1 MTPRDPDGPLYLGWE
16 YATPWPDP
24 GPPPRRP
31 VPPPRQPVSADW
43 LAAQRREES
52 LIDRPLR
59 IVVAVALALALVLGA
74 CVAGG
79 LLRVLVAAPTIAVL
93 LLAAAAAGYAIW
105 QGKRVLR
112 DRIED
117 ERQRAGRL
125 RADQESRHFA
135 GQAEHARLVSRWQ
148 RQRSAFETQ
157 KRWYGVPVPAGIDR
171 VDVAGGTLSGWSAL
185 LTMVAAGRLATGGEV
200 TVIDLSGGAVAADLV
215 DLSIAAGG
223 VDPAV
228 WVLPR
233 DLPRLDLAA
242 SLAPGELAD
251 VLALSVSVAEERS
264 SARELAVDS
273 AILDRVIGALDES
286 GPISLGRLAAGL
298 RALAQVGDPRADV
311 TAGLITERE
320 AAKIGAIYGQGA
332 TDRVVLERALGIEAQ
347 LGKLAE
353 AGREPSA
360 RPRGRL
366 RVIAV
371 DQRASALS
379 ARLLGGFVITT
390 LTHLVGR
397 LPAGGGPA
405 SWRHTLIVL
414 GAERLRDDVL
424 DRLTDACETT
434 RSGLVLAY
442 RSVPP
447 PVRQRIGRGNA
458 AVAFMR
464 LGNAEE
470 AKAASEQIGAEH
482 RFVVS
487 QLTET
492 VGTSVTDTVG
502 ASYTST
508 VGDSAS
514 AASSTSD
521 SSSTSDG
528 SGYSQ
533 AGGAGVTPFGGG
545 RSRSGQ
551 TGTSHGTSES
561 VSLTEGIS
569 TSTAWGVTTSRAT
582 GDSDSLARSLQRSRE
597 LLVEPSELQRLPTTA
612 MIVSYAAPGG
622 RRVLLADANP
632 AIGGLGVSTL
642 TALNEISELAAADAG
657 IPVNGVGGW
666 PAAAPERA
674 AAPESA
680 SAGPNLGPPPARP
693 DWRRRR
699 KLTRPSRRPGRSCR
713 AAGR

>member
-1 MTPRDPDGPLYLGWE
+1 MTRRDPDGPLHLGWE

-31 VPPPRQPVSADW
+31 VPQQWQPVSADW

-52 LIDRPLR
+52 LIDRPLK
-59 IVVAVALALALVLGA
+59 IIVAVAMTLALALGA
-74 CVAGG
+74 CVAAG
-79 LLRVLVAAPTIAVL
+79 LLRAIVAAPTIAVF

-112 DRIED
+112 GRIEE
-117 ERQRAGRL
+117 ERQRVERL
-125 RADQESRHFA
+125 RADQEGRHFA

-185 LTMVAAGRLATGGEV
+185 LTMVAAGRLAMGGEV

-242 SLAPGELAD
+242 SLAPAELAD

-273 AILDRVIGALDES
+273 AILDRVIGALDRS
-286 GPISLGRLAAGL
+286 GPVSVGRLAAAL

-311 TAGLITERE
+311 AAGLITERE
-320 AAKIGAIYGQGA
+320 AAKIGALYGQGA

-353 AGREPSA
+353 AGREPA
-360 RPRGRL
+360 GRPRGRL

-379 ARLLGGFVITT
+379 ARLLGSFVITT

-397 LPAGGGPA
+397 LPAAGGPA

-508 VGDSAS
+508 VGDSS
-514 AASSTSD
+514 SVASSTGD

-569 TSTAWGVTTSRAT
+569 TSTAWGVSTSRAT
-582 GDSDSLARSLQRSRE
+582 GDSESLARSLQRSRE

-632 AIGGLGVSTL
+632 AIGALAVSTL
-642 TALNEISELAAADAG
+642 NALNEISELAAADAG
-657 IPVNGVGGW
+657 SPVTGVDGW
-666 PAAAPERA
+666 PAATPENA
-674 AAPESA
+674 LS
-680 SAGPNLGPPPARP
+680 PNLGPPPTRP
-693 DWRRRR
+693 DWRR
-699 KLTRPSRRPGRSCR
+699 G
-713 AAGR
+713 AGS

>member
-1 MTPRDPDGPLYLGWE
+1 M
-16 YATPWPDP
+16 
-24 GPPPRRP
+24 
-31 VPPPRQPVSADW
+31 SADW
-43 LAAQRREES
+43 LAAQRREEN
-52 LIDRPLR
+52 LINRPLKV
-59 IVVAVALALALVLGA
+59 IIAVALAVSAGLGG
-74 CVAGG
+74 CVAGR
-79 LLRVLVAAPTIAVL
+79 LLSAIVAAPTIAVL
-93 LLAAAAAGYAIW
+93 LLAAALAGYAIW
-105 QGKRVLR
+105 LGRRVLR
-112 DRIED
+112 GRIEE
-117 ERQRAGRL
+117 ERRRVERL

-148 RQRSAFETQ
+148 RQRSAFEAQ
-157 KRWYGVPVPAGIDR
+157 KRWYGVQVPAGVDR

-185 LTMVAAGRLATGGEV
+185 LTMVAAGRLGTGGEV

-273 AILDRVIGALDES
+273 AILDRVIGVLDAS

-320 AAKIGAIYGQGA
+320 AAGIAALYGQGA
-332 TDRVVLERALGIEAQ
+332 TDRVVLDRALGIEAQ

-353 AGREPSA
+353 AGRAAAST
-360 RPRGRL
+360 PRSRL

-371 DQRASALS
+371 DQRAGALS
-379 ARLLGGFVITT
+379 AKLLGSFVVTT

-482 RFVVS
+482 RFVIS

-492 VGTSVTDTVG
+492 VGTSVTDTGG

-514 AASSTSD
+514 AASSTGGSA
-521 SSSTSDG
+521 STSDG
-528 SGYSQ
+528 SGYSR
-533 AGGAGVTPFGGG
+533 ADGGGVTPFGGG

-551 TGTSHGTSES
+551 TGTSHGTTES

-569 TSTAWGVTTSRAT
+569 TSTAWGVSTSRAT
-582 GDSDSLARSLQRSRE
+582 GDSESLARSLQRSRE
-597 LLVEPSELQRLPTTA
+597 LLVEPSELQRLPATA

-642 TALNEISELAAADAG
+642 AALNETGELAPADAG
-657 IPVNGVGGW
+657 IPVSGLGGR
-666 PAAAPERA
+666 PATAA
-674 AAPESA
+674 ESA
-680 SAGPNLGPPPARP
+680 LNPNLGPPPPRP
-693 DWRRRR
+693 DWRR
-699 KLTRPSRRPGRSCR
+699 GARS
-713 AAGR
+713 